1 MNSIEIESWFN
12 ENNKIKSNMLST
24 ISGIENLIGNQLS
37 SSFTIND
44 EEQVKFHNIFFN
56 SPFVSFNSKINMY
69 ESFLRIYEKKWFTK
83 KEIKQLF
90 DLLKK
95 IKIFRFNFVHAMN
108 PIPLELKQKSI
119 ADITVCWFFLS
130 QKGNMASITYSKK
143 QVESMNNDLKKLKK
157 LLLDIELKILKN
169 KKSLEKKIKSKKM
182 NSN

>member
-1 MNSIEIESWFN
+1 
-12 ENNKIKSNMLST
+12 
-24 ISGIENLIGNQLS
+24 
-37 SSFTIND
+37 
-44 EEQVKFHNIFFN
+44 
-56 SPFVSFNSKINMY
+56 
-69 ESFLRIYEKKWFTK
+69 
-83 KEIKQLF
+83 
-90 DLLKK
+90 
-95 IKIFRFNFVHAMN
+95 MN

-130 QKGNMASITYSKK
+130 QEGNMASITYSKK